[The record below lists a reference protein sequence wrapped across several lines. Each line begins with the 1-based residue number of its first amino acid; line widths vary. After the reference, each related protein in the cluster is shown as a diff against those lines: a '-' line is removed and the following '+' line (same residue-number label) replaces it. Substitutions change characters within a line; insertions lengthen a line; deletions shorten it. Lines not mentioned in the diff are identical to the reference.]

1 MNSAPAFRQLT
12 TGPALAAAL
21 LLQGCAVLEGLKSG
35 RTDPQVARAKEQHAA
50 FRAQPGWRK
59 KIYRNEQLMAKAG
72 EANKTVEIAL
82 REQRGLLLVDDAIAM
97 DFPVATG
104 RSSHPTPKGSYKI
117 LEKKKDHASNL
128 YGRMVG
134 GDGSTVVSD
143 ADTRAHSVPS
153 GGRFVGA
160 PMPYWMR
167 MTPTG
172 VGMHV
177 GHVPGHRPASH
188 GCIRLKRETATEL
201 FAMLDVGTPVKVDSF
216 APALGGP
223 VGVES
228 VVIGEVAEKPNR
240 PRRVVRRNT
249 VPTTAPSLSPAPEG
263 AAPVAGVSAP
273 TVLGATPAPPSAD
286 STMTGTPPAPVAT
299 PDPAPAPAE
308 TAQPAP
314 TVGQT
319 PVVEPSA
326 VPLAPAAPTAP

>member
-1 MNSAPAFRQLT
+1 MNLAPAFRQIT
-12 TGPALAAAL
+12 AGPALAAVL
-21 LLQGCAVLEGLKSG
+21 LLPGCAVFEGLKSG

-59 KIYRNEQLMAKAG
+59 KIYRNEQLIAKAG

-82 REQRGLLLVDDAIAM
+82 REQRGLLLVDEAIAM

-143 ADTRAHSVPS
+143 ADTRAHAVPA

-201 FAMLDVGTPVKVDSF
+201 FALLDVGTPVKVDSF
-216 APALGGP
+216 SPALGGP
-223 VGVES
+223 VGVDS

-240 PRRVVRRNT
+240 PRRIVRNNP
-249 VPTTAPSLSPAPEG
+249 VPAVSPALPTAPEG
-263 AAPVAGVSAP
+263 AAPAANVPAQ
-273 TVLGATPAPPSAD
+273 TVATPAPPSAEVP
-286 STMTGTPPAPVAT
+286 TAGTSSVPVAASDPAVAPV
-299 PDPAPAPAE
+299 E
-308 TAQPAP
+308 TVQPPTVDPAP
-314 TVGQT
+314 TVE
-319 PVVEPSA
+319 PVTASP
-326 VPLAPAAPTAP
+326 APASPEIP

>member
-1 MNSAPAFRQLT
+1 MNIAPAFARLRAT
-12 TGPALAAAL
+12 PAFAAVL
-21 LLQGCAVLEGLKSG
+21 LLQGCAAFEGLKSG
-35 RTDPQVARAKEQHAA
+35 RPDPQVARAKEQHAA

-59 KIYRNEQLMAKAG
+59 KIYRHEKLITKAG

-117 LEKKKDHASNL
+117 LEKKKDPASNL
-128 YGRMVG
+128 YGRMVS
-134 GDGSTVVSD
+134 GDGATVVSD
-143 ADTRAHSVPS
+143 ADTRAHAVPS

-167 MTPTG
+167 MSTSG

-201 FAMLDVGTPVKVDSF
+201 FALLDVGTPVKVDSF

-223 VGVES
+223 VGVDS
-228 VVIGEVAEKPNR
+228 VVIGEVAVKPNR
-240 PRRVVRRNT
+240 PRRVARSSS
-249 VPTTAPSLSPAPEG
+249 APSAAPPQLPSAPEG
-263 AAPVAGVSAP
+263 AAPPATDAGAVAAP
-273 TVLGATPAPPSAD
+273 VPAIAPAMEPVPAIQPLPTADVPAAPPAQPAAA
-286 STMTGTPPAPVAT
+286 PPE
-299 PDPAPAPAE
+299 PAPAA
-308 TAQPAP
+308 
-314 TVGQT
+314 T
-319 PVVEPSA
+319 P
-326 VPLAPAAPTAP
+326 

>member
-1 MNSAPAFRQLT
+1 MNPAPAFRNLSLA
-12 TGPALAAAL
+12 PALAAAL
-21 LLQGCAVLEGLKSG
+21 MLQGCAVLEGLKSG
-35 RTDPQVARAKEQHAA
+35 RTDPQVTRAKEQHAA

-59 KIYRNEQLMAKAG
+59 KIYRNEKLIAKAP
-72 EANKTVEIAL
+72 EAHKAVEIAL
-82 REQRGLLLVDDAIAM
+82 REQRGLLLVDHAIAM

-128 YGRMVG
+128 YGRMIS

-143 ADTRAHSVPS
+143 ADTRAHSVPA

-201 FAMLDVGTPVKVDSF
+201 FALLDVGTPVKVDSF
-216 APALGGP
+216 SATLGGP
-223 VGVES
+223 VGVDS
-228 VVIGEVAEKPNR
+228 VVIGEVAAK
-240 PRRVVRRNT
+240 PRRT
-249 VPTTAPSLSPAPEG
+249 KIAAKLQPAAAPEG
-263 AAPVAGVSAP
+263 APVSPAPATDPAALVSEVPTAPAPGAP
-273 TVLGATPAPPSAD
+273 TEPPVVDGA
-286 STMTGTPPAPVAT
+286 VV
-299 PDPAPAPAE
+299 APAPAV
-308 TAQPAP
+308 APVDAVPDASLAPVIPAPSIQPAP
-314 TVGQT
+314 
-319 PVVEPSA
+319 A
-326 VPLAPAAPTAP
+326 VPALSPVPATP